1 MAGECCYAN
10 DVVPAAASHPT
21 ADADEANAATGAGGA
36 PNAQQGASSTI
47 SGSTAQPTLTKPGSK
62 RTCRCWWVAL
72 AAVVVVAV
80 VASR

>member
-10 DVVPAAASHPT
+10 DVVPAASSHPT

-47 SGSTAQPTLTKPGSK
+47 SGSTSQPTLTKPGK